1 MRSRFSAAETAPG
14 EDAPEFDTFDT
25 VVMSFLAPAPM
36 QYAVFNIRA
45 RSLLRGTVLV
55 IGSVV
60 LAMVWAGF
68 PNVHASLLLIV
79 PVFLAAYGTWETSRC
94 LRPRWSF
101 YHGGV
106 LLLLYADVLALA
118 LIVFL
123 LLYPYAR
130 WLQAS

>member
-1 MRSRFSAAETAPG
+1 MR
-14 EDAPEFDTFDT
+14 
-25 VVMSFLAPAPM
+25 
-36 QYAVFNIRA
+36 YAVFNIRA
-45 RSLLRGTVLV
+45 KSLLRGAVLV
-55 IGSVV
+55 GGSVV
-60 LAMVWAGF
+60 LGLGGSGFLNNVRGSLMVA
-68 PNVHASLLLIV
+68 V
-79 PVFLAAYGTWETSRC
+79 PGCLAVYGTWETSRC

-130 WLQAS
+130 WLQGL